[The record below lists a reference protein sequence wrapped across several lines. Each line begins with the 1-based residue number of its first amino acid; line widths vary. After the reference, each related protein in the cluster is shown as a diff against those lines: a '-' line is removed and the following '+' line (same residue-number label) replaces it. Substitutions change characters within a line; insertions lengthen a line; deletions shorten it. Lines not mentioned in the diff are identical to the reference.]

1 MVSLRGGWKLCRGE
15 GSGFLSHTRPLSP
28 ACAMWGLLAG
38 RVPPEGP
45 WELQGIK
52 VLSQNDLYCQ
62 ILLLLPLLPR
72 DLLLLHV
79 RPPTPSPAQSWAS
92 SS

>member
-1 MVSLRGGWKLCRGE
+1 MVSLQGGWKPCRGE
-15 GSGFLSHTRPLSP
+15 GNGLLSHTPPPP
-28 ACAMWGLLAG
+28 ACAVRGLLAG

-79 RPPTPSPAQSWAS
+79 RSPTPSPAQSWAS
-92 SS
+92 PS